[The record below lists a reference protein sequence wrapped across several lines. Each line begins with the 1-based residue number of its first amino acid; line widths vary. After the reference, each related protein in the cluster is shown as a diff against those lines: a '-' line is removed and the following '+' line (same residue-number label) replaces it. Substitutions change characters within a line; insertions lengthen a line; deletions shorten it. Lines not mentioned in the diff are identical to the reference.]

1 MRFEDKR
8 EVIERESYDV
18 IVAGGGVAG
27 VSAAAAAAREGASV
41 LLIEKGVALGG
52 LATIGLISWYEPL
65 CDSEGTQMT
74 GGISEEL
81 LHLAIRYGF
90 DDLSQDWREGR
101 KPAKG
106 RYTTHFSPTLFAM
119 ALDEFMDENRVSIL
133 LDSLITCP
141 VMEGNLCHGLIVEN
155 TRGREFYGAK
165 VVVDAT
171 GNATVLSRAG
181 VPTVLGDNYLS
192 YVAHWTN
199 LEAARAFV
207 ENGNMAQFRKW
218 ISAGSDLFGN
228 GHPQGMA
235 TFTGDGEVTEFVL
248 RGRKLLFEKLKQ
260 TGRNERDV
268 TMLPT
273 MPQYRKIRRLD
284 GEYVF
289 TGEELDV
296 KFDNAVGSAGDFRKK
311 GKHYQIPYPCLYHK
325 GFDNLLA
332 AGRMISASGEGW
344 EITRVIPVAA
354 LTGEAAGRAA
364 AMSVQSGL
372 PVSDIDVSSLQER
385 LKSNGVLFI

>member
-1 MRFEDKR
+1 MKFEDKR
-8 EVIERESYDV
+8 EVIEKETYDV
-18 IVAGGGVAG
+18 IVAGGGIAG

-41 LLIEKGVALGG
+41 LLIEKSIALGG

-65 CDSEGTQMT
+65 CDGKGTQMT

-81 LHLAIRYGF
+81 LRLAIRYGF
-90 DDLSQDWREGR
+90 DDLPADWKEGR
-101 KPAKG
+101 RPAAG
-106 RYTTHFSPTLFAM
+106 RYATHFSPTLFAM
-119 ALDEFMDENRVSIL
+119 ALDEFMEQNRVTLL

-141 VMEGNLCHGLIVEN
+141 VMEGNHCRGLIVEN

-165 VVVDAT
+165 VIIDAT

-199 LEAARAFV
+199 LEAARAFA

-228 GHPQGMA
+228 GHPQGMEM
-235 TFTGDGEVTEFVL
+235 FRGDGEVTEFVL
-248 RGRKLLFEKLKQ
+248 TGRKLLFEKLKQ

-268 TMLPT
+268 TMLPM

-289 TGEELDV
+289 TGEELAV
-296 KFDNAVGSAGDFRKK
+296 AFDNAIGSAGDFRKK
-311 GKHYQIPYPCLYHK
+311 GKHYQIPYSCLYHK

-332 AGRMISASGEGW
+332 AGRIISASGEGW

-364 AMSVQSGL
+364 AMSAQSGL
-372 PVSDIDVSSLQER
+372 SVGAIGVSSLQER
-385 LKSNGVLFI
+385 LKRSGVLFV